1 MVGRN
6 KANVVSLLIGFNVD
20 RVVLVLIYWS
30 RTRFHLLGTMRF
42 RTFLDQSLSQTQE
55 SALVV
60 AYLKSSNSTVQIHD
74 FHVVDNLDY
83 SHPKL

>member
-20 RVVLVLIYWS
+20 RVVLVSIYWS
-30 RTRFHLLGTMRF
+30 RTRFHLLGTVRF
-42 RTFLDQSLSQTQE
+42 RTSLDQNLSQTQE
-55 SALVV
+55 SVLVV
-60 AYLKSSNSTVQIHD
+60 AYLKSSYSTVQIHD

-83 SHPKL
+83 SHLKL